1 MRAFPDRP
9 IVGVGAVIFDADRVL
24 LVKRGHEPL
33 KGQWTLPGGTVEI
46 GETLEAAVA
55 REIMEETGLAVDVG
69 PVVEVVDRV
78 QRTEDGRVEYHF
90 IIVDYLCYTRDTAA
104 LARGSDAA
112 EAQWVEVGDL
122 EEYRVPGSAIDVIL
136 KARRMLL

>member
-1 MRAFPDRP
+1 VRAFPDRP